1 MRAARPPLN
10 TYEARNIALIKPS
23 ALGDIVHSLPV
34 LHALRIRFPHAKIT
48 WVVNQVYALL
58 LEGHPELNEILV
70 FDRENGLRTF
80 PALARE
86 LYRRKFDLVIDLQG
100 LLRTGL
106 MTAAT
111 RAPRR
116 VGLSSAR
123 EGARFFY
130 TDLLPPRFVS
140 VSFSGPSA
148 GRSANSLH
156 AVDRYWLVAEALGV
170 GHLEKRFVLP
180 IADAARSWAMESLS
194 NLPRPWLAVSA
205 GSRWPTKRWPPAQFA
220 NLVRRAQVK
229 FGGAAILLGSAD
241 ERSVSNSVSERIG
254 MPLLDLTGETTLP
267 QLVALLSL
275 ADAVLANDSG
285 PLHLAAA
292 LGRPVVAP
300 YTCTQVAL
308 HGPYGQFQHAVPTS
322 VWCAGSYRK
331 RCGRLECM
339 QELTPDRLWPV
350 LEEALF
356 TWASRCHSA

>member
-1 MRAARPPLN
+1 MNPLLDSC
-10 TYEARNIALIKPS
+10 EARNIAFVKPS

-34 LHALRIRFPHAKIT
+34 LHALRLRFPQAKIT
-48 WVVNQVYALL
+48 WVVNQTYASL
-58 LEGHPELNEILV
+58 LEGHRELNEVLA
-70 FDRENGLRTF
+70 FDRKNGLRTF

-116 VGLSSAR
+116 VGLQTAR
-123 EGARFFY
+123 EGARFSY
-130 TDLLPPRFVS
+130 TDVLPIPL
-140 VSFSGPSA
+140 FSGGPGGSPA
-148 GRSANSLH
+148 KRH
-156 AVDRYWLVAEALGV
+156 AVDRYWVVAEALGV
-170 GHLEKRFVLP
+170 GHLDKCFILP
-180 IADAARSWAMESLS
+180 ISDCARSWAAQRLA
-194 NLPRPWLAVSA
+194 NAPRPWLAISP
-205 GSRWPTKRWPPAQFA
+205 GSRWPTKRWPPEHFA
-220 NLVRRAQVK
+220 AVARRAQTN
-229 FGGAAILLGSAD
+229 FGGTAILVGSTD
-241 ERSVSNSVSERIG
+241 ERGVSHAVSQAIAESKR
-254 MPLLDLTGETTLP
+254 DLSGKTTLP
-267 QLVALLSL
+267 QLAALLSL
-275 ADAVLANDSG
+275 ADVVLANDSG

-300 YTCTQVAL
+300 YTCTEVGL
-308 HGPYGQFQHAVPTS
+308 HGPYGQFHHAVPTS

-339 QELTPDRLWPV
+339 HELTPDRLWPV